1 MPHRIED
8 LRETLRELDEE
19 LAQVDSLDDESRKL
33 LESAAAEIHEAL
45 HKHAAEEKKIEPE
58 TWTEQ
63 LSDSVRE
70 FESSHPNLSRL
81 VGNLI
86 NGLAQLGI

>member
-1 MPHRIED
+1 MPHQIED
-8 LRETLRELDEE
+8 LRQTLRELEEE
-19 LAQVDSLDDESRKL
+19 LDQVDSLDDESRKM

-45 HKHAAEEKKIEPE
+45 HKHAAQEKNIEPE

-86 NGLAQLGI
+86 NSLAQLGI